1 MRSVRLNEADRP
13 YVNSAEEMAGR
24 FHAELIAQMPG
35 WKQRLADSPGS
46 LEELERDVHENFAR
60 GADLVTAGLVS
71 MVMQRKE
78 FIQDADAT
86 RRNFAFGLRKG
97 REREIRV
104 RLLGG
109 LVIWICSLYCAPRR
123 SLTGKAREDA
133 HGVYI
138 ELAQFGFAKGCSPAL
153 ESLVARSAA
162 WSPSFELAKR
172 ELARNGVTMDT
183 KTVRRVTYQCGE
195 GFLNLRTHEMLAMRE
210 GKLVA
215 GNELHGQRVMVELD
229 GGRSRI
235 RKNLRKKP
243 AQVEFVDEDGLVIE
257 NQPGRSKPI
266 AKRTFDPDWREPKL
280 VIIAVH
286 DENGKSDPKFKVT
299 IDGTF
304 LGPEAIAEITAMHL
318 LRLGAAKAAS
328 VTFVA
333 DGAPWIWDR
342 IPEIV
347 RRAGLTNVPIHE
359 VLDCCHAVHHISLA
373 LSALGL
379 NKEERMPLYR
389 LHRTMLRNGQW
400 QRVVEELAD
409 LAADDPNNLEVQ
421 REISYLTRH
430 GEAGRL
436 KYPTFRSQGLPLG
449 SGSIESC
456 IRRVVNRRMKGN
468 GIYWKEPNAEAMLQ
482 VRSQVLSERWDSRLQ
497 EVRTHDKQY
506 GRRQWSWEPIRHGPS
521 SERAEDLAT

>member
-1 MRSVRLNEADRP
+1 MRSIRLNGTDGP

-24 FHAELIAQMPG
+24 FHAELIAKMPG
-35 WKQRLADSPGS
+35 WKQRLADNPEM
-46 LEELERDVHENFAR
+46 LEELERDVHESFAR
-60 GADLVTAGLVS
+60 GADLVTAGLMS
-71 MVMQRKE
+71 MVMQREE
-78 FIQDADAT
+78 FVRDVDAT

-109 LVIWICSLYCAPRR
+109 LVIWICSLYCAPGR
-123 SLTGKAREDA
+123 SLTGKTREGA

-195 GFLNLRTHEMLAMRE
+195 GFLSLRTHEMLAMRD
-210 GKLVA
+210 GTLAA
-215 GNELHGQRVMVELD
+215 GNELHGLRVMVQID

-235 RKNLRKKP
+235 RGKLRKKP
-243 AQVEFVDEDGLVIE
+243 PQVELVDEDGLLIE
-257 NQPGRSKPI
+257 NQPGRSKPV
-266 AKRTFDPDWREPKL
+266 AKRTFDLDWREPKL

-286 DENGKSDPKFKVT
+286 DEHGKMVSKFQAT

-304 LGPEAIAEITAMHL
+304 QGPEAIAEIIAMHL
-318 LRLGAAKAAS
+318 HRLGAAKAAS

-347 RRAGLTNVPIHE
+347 RRAGLKDVPIHE
-359 VLDCCHAVHHISLA
+359 VLDCCHAAHHISLA
-373 LSALGL
+373 LSAMGFD
-379 NKEERMPLYR
+379 KQERMPLYR

-400 QRVVEELAD
+400 QRVVEELTD
-409 LAADDPNNLEVQ
+409 LAADDPENRDVQ
-421 REISYLTRH
+421 REIAYLTRH

-436 KYPTFRSQGLPLG
+436 KYPTFRGQGLPLG

-456 IRRVVNRRMKGN
+456 IRRVVNLRMKGN

-482 VRSQVLSERWDSRLQ
+482 VRSQMLSERWDSRLQ
-497 EVRTHDKQY
+497 EVRLHEKQH
-506 GRRQWSWEPIRHGPS
+506 GRRKWPWEPLLHGPTP
-521 SERAEDLAT
+521 ERAEDLAT